1 MDERKRK
8 NLIKGL
14 NENINER
21 RNIRIKDK
29 IKE

>member
-29 IKE
+29 VKE